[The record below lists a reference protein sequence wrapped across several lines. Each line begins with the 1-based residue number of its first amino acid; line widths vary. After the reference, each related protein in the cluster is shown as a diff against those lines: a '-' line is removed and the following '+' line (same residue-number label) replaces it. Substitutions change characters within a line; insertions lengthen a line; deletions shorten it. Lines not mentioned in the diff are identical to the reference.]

1 VNSTAGDAFSML
13 LDEVAGCRVCDQM
26 AYSHVLG
33 ASIGPLR
40 ARLLIVGEAPGR
52 LGAAR
57 TGVPF
62 QGDRSGE
69 RLDALLQAAS
79 LDRSEVFITN
89 AVLCNP
95 LAGEGTEARNRRPR
109 TSELLACRSFLER
122 TLDAVEAPVVAAL
135 GGAALSALN
144 RIEAHGVTRVSE
156 EAGRPRRWA
165 GRTLVPL
172 VHPSP
177 RTQGRRSWTQQLTDW
192 KCLGRIVAKQRHVD
206 PSIDRPH
213 DPMT

>member
-1 VNSTAGDAFSML
+1 MSTNQRESAVVPLPGGFNSLVT
-13 LDEVAGCRVCDQM
+13 EVAGCRTCSEM

-33 ASIGPLR
+33 PVNGPLR

-69 RLDALLQAAS
+69 RLNALLEAAA

-95 LAGEGTEARNRRPR
+95 LAGEGDAARNRRPR
-109 TSELLACRSFLER
+109 VSELIACASFLER
-122 TLDAVEAPVVAAL
+122 TLALVDAPVVAAL
-135 GGAALSALN
+135 GGIALEALG
-144 RIEAHGVTRVSE
+144 RLEPHGARQVSV
-156 EAGRPRRWA
+156 EAGQARGWA
-165 GRTLVPL
+165 GRIMVPL

-177 RTQGRRSWTQQLTDW
+177 RTQGRRSWAQQIADW
-192 KCLGRIVAKQRHVD
+192 EQLGRIVSREAVR
-206 PSIDRPH
+206 
-213 DPMT
+213 

>member
-1 VNSTAGDAFSML
+1 
-13 LDEVAGCRVCDQM
+13 M

-33 ASIGPLR
+33 PANGPLQ

-62 QGDRSGE
+62 EGDRSGA
-69 RLDALLQAAS
+69 RLGVLLAAAG
-79 LDRSEVFITN
+79 LTRAEVFITN

-95 LAGEGTEARNRRPR
+95 LAGEADAARNRRPR
-109 TSELLACRSFLER
+109 TSELAECGPFLAA
-122 TLDAVEAPVVAAL
+122 TLDLVAAPVVAAL
-135 GGAALSALN
+135 GGIALAALA
-144 RIEAHGVTRVSE
+144 RAAPHGVTRVSE
-156 EAGRPRRWA
+156 EAGEPRPWA

-177 RTQGRRSWTQQLTDW
+177 RTQGRRSWDRQIEDW
-192 KCLGRIVAKQRHVD
+192 KRLGRIVSDQQPR
-206 PSIDRPH
+206 
-213 DPMT
+213 